1 MRDGIKAICEIPSNN
16 FRGIDIY
23 EIKPKL
29 ADNFQLY
36 QKKSKFQAAANH
48 MVFNACFLADRKPKL
63 FQLFVHEMPK
73 IMFSAVHNPTLR
85 EHSLDHQSYFLCRFS
100 K

>member
-16 FRGIDIY
+16 FWGIDIY
-23 EIKPKL
+23 DIKPKL

-36 QKKSKFQAAANH
+36 QKKSKFEAAATH
-48 MVFNACFLADRKPKL
+48 MVFNVRFLAYRKPKL
-63 FQLFVHEMPK
+63 FQLFVHEVPK

-85 EHSLDHQSYFLCRFS
+85 ALSLGSSIIFPI
-100 K
+100 